1 LATTTRAEP
10 RAGVQS
16 SAASERL
23 PAEADI
29 FISGN
34 GGAVNDKCITQDN
47 HFDVELAKDASS
59 SSPHRR
65 S

>member
-1 LATTTRAEP
+1 MPVTGNLPVATT
-10 RAGVQS
+10 
-16 SAASERL
+16 
-23 PAEADI
+23 EADI